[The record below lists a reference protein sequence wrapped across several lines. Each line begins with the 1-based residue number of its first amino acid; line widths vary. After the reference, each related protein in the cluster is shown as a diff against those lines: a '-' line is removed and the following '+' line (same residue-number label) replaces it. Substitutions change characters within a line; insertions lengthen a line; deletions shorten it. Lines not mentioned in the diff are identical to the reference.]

1 MATVTS
7 QPERTVRDDLLAAA
21 LNLLDQHGP
30 DALQTRKVAGTA
42 GTSTMAVYTHFGGM
56 PQLIAAIA
64 EEGLRQFDAALT
76 IPATDDPVAD
86 LLATGIVY
94 RNFAIERPHLYRLM
108 FGSTSAHGINA
119 PAHNMLTLGTA
130 QIDVE
135 VPSFAHLVRGVHRSI
150 QAGRLTVAPS
160 DTADTADAA
169 VVAAAAQFW
178 TVMHGF
184 MMLELAGFFGDV
196 NDGLS
201 AAIQV
206 LSPMTLSLLVALGD
220 TPERAAQSLAAAGAG
235 LNTAE

>member
-7 QPERTVRDDLLAAA
+7 QPARTVREDLLSAA
-21 LNLLDQHGP
+21 LGLLDEHGP
-30 DALQTRKVAGTA
+30 DALQTRRVASTA

-64 EEGLRQFDAALT
+64 EEGLRQFNVALT
-76 IPATDDPVAD
+76 IPTTDDPVAD

-150 QAGRLTVAPS
+150 QAGRLTVAQD
-160 DTADTADAA
+160 DTA

-196 NDGLS
+196 NDGLA

-220 TPERAAQSLAAAGAG
+220 TPERAAQSLAAAGTRAG
-235 LNTAE
+235 LNSPQ

>member
-21 LNLLDQHGP
+21 LTLLDQHGP

>member
-7 QPERTVRDDLLAAA
+7 QPERTVREDLLAAA
-21 LNLLDQHGP
+21 LGLLDEHGP
-30 DALQTRKVAGTA
+30 DALQTRRVASTA
-42 GTSTMAVYTHFGGM
+42 RTSTMAVYTHFGGM

-64 EEGLRQFDAALT
+64 EEGLRQFDVALT

-86 LLATGIVY
+86 LLATGIAY

-119 PAHNMLTLGTA
+119 PAHNMLTLDTA

-150 QAGRLTVAPS
+150 TAGRLTVDHG
-160 DTADTADAA
+160 DTA

-196 NDGLS
+196 NDGLA
-201 AAIQV
+201 AAI
-206 LSPMTLSLLVALGD
+206 
-220 TPERAAQSLAAAGAG
+220 RC
-235 LNTAE
+235 

>member
-7 QPERTVRDDLLAAA
+7 QPERTVRDTLLTAALDLL
-21 LNLLDQHGP
+21 DEHGP
-30 DALQTRKVAGTA
+30 DALQTRRVAGTA

-56 PQLIAAIA
+56 PQLIAAVTA
-64 EEGLRQFDAALT
+64 EGLRQFDAALT
-76 IPATDDPVAD
+76 LPVTDDPVAD

-119 PAHNMLTLGTA
+119 PAPDMLTLGTA
-130 QIDVE
+130 RIDIE

-150 QAGRLTVAPS
+150 QAGRLKVDPADS
-160 DTADTADAA
+160 DTA

-196 NDGLS
+196 DNGLG
-201 AAIQV
+201 AATHV
-206 LSPMTLSLLVALGD
+206 LSPMTISLLVGLGD
-220 TPERAAQSLAAAGAG
+220 TPERAAQSLATAG
-235 LNTAE
+235 TRIE

>member
-1 MATVTS
+1 MS
-7 QPERTVRDDLLAAA
+7 TVRKIAAA
-21 LNLLDQHGP
+21 
-30 DALQTRKVAGTA
+30 A
-42 GTSTMAVYTHFGGM
+42 GTSTMAVYTHFGGL
-56 PQLIAAIA
+56 PQLIAAVT

-76 IPATDDPVAD
+76 LPPTDDPVAD

-94 RNFAIERPHLYRLM
+94 RTFAIGRPHLYRLM

-119 PAHNMLTLGTA
+119 PAHNMLELGTD

-150 QAGRLTVAPS
+150 EAGRLTAA
-160 DTADTADAA
+160 TADADAA

-184 MMLELAGFFGDV
+184 MMLELAGFFGDAD
-196 NDGLS
+196 DGLT

-206 LSPMTLSLLVALGD
+206 LSPMTISLLVALGD
-220 TPERAAQSLAAAGAG
+220 TPERAAQSLATAAAR
-235 LNTAE
+235 A